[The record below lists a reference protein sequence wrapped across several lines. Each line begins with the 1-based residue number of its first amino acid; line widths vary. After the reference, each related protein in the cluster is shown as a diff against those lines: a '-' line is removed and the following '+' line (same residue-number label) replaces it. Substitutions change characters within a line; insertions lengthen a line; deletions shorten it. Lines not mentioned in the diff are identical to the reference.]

1 MVSEVKKYAGV
12 VVPMAT
18 PVLHGAVDLDAVEKI
33 VRSFAA
39 ARVDTLVMG
48 TTGEGNSVPQAD
60 GIAMVRRAVET
71 AGGEIKIYAGVTGLC
86 VDEQFSQI
94 EGFADAGADVAV
106 AVLPSY
112 YALTPAQ
119 MTGYYVRLA
128 DESPIPVMLYNIT
141 STTHQSIPVDVVRE
155 LSKHPN
161 IVGLKDSERDLE
173 RMEQCIAISRGRADF
188 AYFCGWAAQ
197 SAHSLELGAD
207 GIVPS
212 TGNFVP
218 KHFRALYDAAV
229 AGDMAEAGRLQK
241 LTDSMAV
248 VYQQGRPLGQQLA
261 ALKYIMELRG
271 LCGHEMLAPLT
282 MLDEAEYSGIE
293 AGCAGFEWE

>member
-18 PVLHGAVDLDAVEKI
+18 PVLHGAVDLAAVEKI
-33 VRSFAA
+33 VCSFAEA
-39 ARVDTLVMG
+39 GVDTLVMG

-60 GIAMVRRAVET
+60 GIAMVRRAVEAADGRIT
-71 AGGEIKIYAGVTGLC
+71 VYAGVTGLC
-86 VDEQFSQI
+86 VDEQFAQI
-94 EGFADAGADVAV
+94 AGFAEAGADVAV

-119 MTGYYVRLA
+119 MVAYYTRLA
-128 DESPIPVMLYNIT
+128 DESTIPVMLYNIT

-173 RMEQCIAISRGRADF
+173 RMEQCIAISRGRKDF

-229 AGDMAEAGRLQK
+229 AGDMAEAERLQK

-248 VYQQGRPLGQQLA
+248 IYQQGRPLGQQLA

-282 MLDEAEYSGIE
+282 MLGDDEYGDIE
-293 AGCAGFEWE
+293 AKCAGLEWD